1 MQTLVKPDPRRRAA
15 YDDDLVLWIDGQI
28 QLLVEARYSE
38 LDVEHLVGELESM
51 RDKELRTLRNRLR
64 VLIMYLLKCEFQKSR
79 PQNKWRSTLIEQRE
93 RIKYLLDD
101 SPSLRR
107 VVPEYIQSNY
117 PAARIMAALETGL
130 PISVFPKEIPY
141 TVEQILDQE
150 FTP

>member
-1 MQTLVKPDPRRRAA
+1 MQTLIKPDPRRRAA

-51 RDKELRTLRNRLR
+51 KNKELRTLRNRLR
-64 VLIMYLLKCEFQKSR
+64 VLIMHLLKCEFQKSY

-93 RIKYLLDD
+93 RIKYLLEE

-107 VVPEYIQSNY
+107 VLAEYVQQSY
-117 PAARIMAALETGL
+117 SAARRMAALETG
-130 PISVFPKEIPY
+130 ISIGSFPAENPY
-141 TVEQILDQE
+141 RVEQILDQD